1 MAERLTFEQREGLAE
16 LPSQLQPRT
25 LSKELRALLWE
36 IVFDSIDLD
45 YDRNVREPWR
55 TILRDR
61 HVRRLHRMVDQF
73 DPSFRAVRADL
84 GPFFEQGGFGDV
96 MGFVEFVLRHPG
108 CPRGFWTK
116 VEKALRTSRAA
127 YRLVDGD
134 TIAPIA
140 SEAEGAA
147 MSEAIEAANAASL
160 DGARRH
166 LKQAASFATAGN
178 WGDSVRE
185 SIHAVESI
193 AVTLDPAAATTLG
206 PALKTVA
213 ERTGM
218 HPALREAL
226 SRLYGYTCDESGIRH
241 ALLEGDANV
250 DETDALFMLGAC
262 SSFVTFLIAKSRS
275 AGLLSKD
282 GA

>member
-1 MAERLTFEQREGLAE
+1 MTGRLTFEQREGLAE
-16 LPSQLQPRT
+16 LPSQLQPGT
-25 LSKELRALLWE
+25 LSKELRALLWQ
-36 IVFDSIDLD
+36 IVYDSIDID

-73 DPSFRAVRADL
+73 DPGFRAIRADL

-108 CPRGFWTK
+108 CPRGFRTQ
-116 VEKALRTSRAA
+116 VEGALLTSRAA

-134 TIAPIA
+134 TIGPFA

-147 MSEAIEAANAASL
+147 VSAAIEAANAAGL
-160 DGARRH
+160 QGARRH

-178 WGDSVRE
+178 WADSVRE

-193 AVTLDPAAATTLG
+193 AVTLDPAAATLG

-213 ERTGM
+213 DRTGM

-226 SRLYGYTCDESGIRH
+226 SRLYGYTSDESGIRH

-250 DETDALFMLGAC
+250 DEADALFMLGAC